1 MSKVLIGH
9 ASINEKGTITGGAAG
24 DQTGKEVCAREW
36 YKHKQGRWLVYR
48 PDDPEMAER
57 MAVAM
62 ERAVDNNG
70 IGYCQNRRDS
80 LFTNVKPYGWD
91 PAKTT
96 NKVHC
101 DCSSLIRVCAA
112 FAWGKDVLGNIRT
125 ATMPRV
131 LAATGLFTQMCGDEY
146 EKGCDLLKRGDVLVT
161 PSSGHTVLVLSDG
174 AKVAPAATTTTKNTK
189 ATEPAHSGPSN
200 AKAGKY
206 EITTNNLGIRN
217 GAGTKKNKHG
227 KDKHVL
233 IRVPAGTVVR
243 CYGYYSMVGKY
254 TWLLVE
260 AIIGGVK
267 YTGFCSTSHLKKM

>member
-1 MSKVLIGH
+1 MSVKIGH
-9 ASINEKGTITGGAAG
+9 ASINEKGTITGGTAG
-24 DQTGKEVCAREW
+24 DQTGKEVCSRGW
-36 YKHKQGRWLVYR
+36 YLHKQGRWLVCR
-48 PDDPEMAER
+48 PDDPEMAEK
-57 MAVAM
+57 MATAM
-62 ERAVDNNG
+62 ERAISNPD

-80 LFTNVKPYGWD
+80 LFTNIKAFGWD

-96 NKVHC
+96 KAVHC

-112 FAWGKDVLGNIRT
+112 FACGKDVLGNIRT
-125 ATMPRV
+125 ATMPTV
-131 LAATGLFTQMCGDEY
+131 LPATGLFTLLTDDKYGKSSEY
-146 EKGCDLLKRGDVLVT
+146 LKRGDVLVT
-161 PSSGHTVLVLSDG
+161 PKSGHTVLVLSNG
-174 AKVAPAATTTTKNTK
+174 AKVTPAATTTTKNTK

-233 IRVPAGTVVR
+233 IRVPAGTVAR
-243 CYGYYSMVGKY
+243 CHGYYSMVGKY

-260 AIIGGVK
+260 VTIGGVK
-267 YTGFCSTSHLKKM
+267 YTGFCSTSHLQKV